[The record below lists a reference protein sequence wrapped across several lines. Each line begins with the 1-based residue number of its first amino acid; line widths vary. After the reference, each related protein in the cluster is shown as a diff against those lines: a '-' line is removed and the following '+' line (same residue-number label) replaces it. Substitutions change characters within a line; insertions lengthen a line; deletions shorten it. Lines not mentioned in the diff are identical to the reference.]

1 MMFNS
6 GQTAGFSCWN
16 ECFGTFVLKKL
27 GDHILPLKSLSQWF
41 SQPIYLCLFNVLIL
55 YIIVGTDDHVA
66 NVEMNPTV
74 AAAQSL
80 TVSQFDLNVEFSVA
94 IGKEFVPILRTRSN
108 LSASVKDWSCK
119 VFSYKMILSFI

>member
-1 MMFNS
+1 M
-6 GQTAGFSCWN
+6 
-16 ECFGTFVLKKL
+16 
-27 GDHILPLKSLSQWF
+27 
-41 SQPIYLCLFNVLIL
+41 IL

-119 VFSYKMILSFI
+119 VFCYKMILSFI